1 MVNGHNS
8 KPPPQLISLLK
19 SVTQGF
25 KGHPGDLWPS
35 NGLPWIEYEDWFVH
49 PSEDDTEEPYS
60 WLASNVQSIGSYS
73 PPKRGQDHI
82 ETGQDQPK
90 ESSDEEKE
98 DAGCSDSIPFG
109 TLSIE
114 DDFELVFEAGN
125 SLEPSESCNSGVAK
139 RTMSKTNASNSSD
152 REIIDSTDSCN
163 GTSES
168 SSNDSA
174 LFQKLGM
181 NRFIDCD
188 FD

>member
-1 MVNGHNS
+1 MDRRTVNGHNS
-8 KPPPQLISLLK
+8 KSPPQLLSLLK
-19 SVTQGF
+19 SVTHNL

-49 PSEDDTEEPYS
+49 PSEDDAEEPYS
-60 WLASNVQSIGSYS
+60 WLASNVQSIESYS
-73 PPKRGQDHI
+73 PPKRGQDYI

-90 ESSDEEKE
+90 ESSDEGKE
-98 DAGCSDSIPFG
+98 DVGSMNSISFR
-109 TLSIE
+109 TLSVE
-114 DDFELVFEAGN
+114 DDFELVFEAGD
-125 SLEPSESCNSGVAK
+125 SLEPSESLNSVAK
-139 RTMSKTNASNSSD
+139 RTMSNASNPSD
-152 REIIDSTDSCN
+152 RGITDSCN
-163 GTSES
+163 ETSES

>member
-8 KPPPQLISLLK
+8 KSPPQLISLLK
-19 SVTQGF
+19 SVTHNL
-25 KGHPGDLWPS
+25 KGHPGDLCPS

-60 WLASNVQSIGSYS
+60 WLASNVQSIESYS
-73 PPKRGQDHI
+73 PPKRGQDLI
-82 ETGQDQPK
+82 ETGQDQAE
-90 ESSDEEKE
+90 ESSDEGKE
-98 DAGCSDSIPFG
+98 DVGCSNSISFG

-125 SLEPSESCNSGVAK
+125 SLEPSESCNNGVAK
-139 RTMSKTNASNSSD
+139 RTMSNTSNSSD
-152 REIIDSTDSCN
+152 RGIIDSTDSCN
-163 GTSES
+163 ERSDS
-168 SSNDSA
+168 SSNDSV